1 MKLLLR
7 PVPQRALWW
16 LVPALLVLTLPA
28 QAQSYRC
35 SSAKG
40 PYYSDRPC
48 PIDGGTRLGG
58 FGPAPQAESPP
69 AVNYRPPQPVQRAPE
84 HLSYMSAECA
94 SLNDGLRTAS
104 SRGLSPSTQSDL
116 RNDYA
121 RRCSAEESLARQRWA
136 KDQVKDKLGRREEDR
151 QAAQQARRDQVEQQQ
166 TSAQCGEMRRII
178 AAKNERIATLTPGEV
193 ADLRRFETNYTAR
206 CVNRTQ

>member
-1 MKLLLR
+1 VKLLLR
-7 PVPQRALWW
+7 PVSPRALWW
-16 LVPALLVLTLPA
+16 LAPALLALALPA
-28 QAQSYRC
+28 QAQNYRC

-40 PYYSDRPC
+40 TYYSDRPC

-58 FGPAPQAESPP
+58 FGPAVQPEAPP
-69 AVNYRPPQPVQRAPE
+69 AYNYRPPPPVQRAPE

-94 SLNDGLRTAS
+94 SLNDGLRTAA
-104 SRGLSPSTQSDL
+104 SRGLSLSTQSDL

-121 RRCSAEESLARQRWA
+121 RRCSAEESLARQRWS
-136 KDQVKDKLGRREEDR
+136 KDQFKDKLGRREDER

-166 TSAQCGEMRRII
+166 TTSGCSEMRRII
-178 AAKNERIATLTPGEV
+178 ANKNERLATLTPGEV

>member
-1 MKLLLR
+1 MKLFLR
-7 PVPQRALWW
+7 PLPLRALCW
-16 LVPALLVLTLPA
+16 LAPALLAIALPA

-35 SSAKG
+35 SSTKG
-40 PYYSDRPC
+40 TYYSDRPC

-58 FGPAPQAESPP
+58 FGPSAEPEAPP
-69 AVNYRPPQPVQRAPE
+69 AYTNRQPQPVQRAPE

-104 SRGLSPSTQSDL
+104 SRGLSPSTQVDL

-121 RRCSAEESLARQRWA
+121 RRCSAEESMARQRWA
-136 KDQVKDKLGRREEDR
+136 RDQSKDKVGRRDEER
-151 QAAQQARRDQVEQQQ
+151 QAAQQARRDQAEQVQ
-166 TSAQCGEMRRII
+166 TASQCSEMRRII
-178 AAKNERIATLTPGEV
+178 ASKNERLAQLTPGEV
-193 ADLRRFETNYTAR
+193 ADLRRFESNYTAR